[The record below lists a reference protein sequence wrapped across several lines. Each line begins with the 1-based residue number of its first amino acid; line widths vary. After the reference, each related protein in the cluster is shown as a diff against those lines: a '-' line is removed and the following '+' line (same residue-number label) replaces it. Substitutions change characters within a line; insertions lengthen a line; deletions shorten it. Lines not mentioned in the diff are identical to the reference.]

1 MKVKKSKTIS
11 PEKKKKTPVKLSV
24 PKKILLNIA
33 ALLLAII
40 LLLIAALVVFEVRR
54 SHAGFDDKETLITT
68 YFTGLSDREESVL
81 KKCFYPVLPDAET
94 DIKNQLAY
102 AETEIGETVWKYED
116 ITTEWADLET
126 DVVQEVLS
134 SIPIDEAYQCIAFV
148 PLEQK
153 LENGITVLQEDIYQF
168 YVHKTRDKWY
178 IAAFQQT
185 ARNIT
190 GGIKEDGTKMT
201 NEELDEWLT
210 SLAIEI
216 GSDTV
221 GYLLVDNY
229 WQEVT
234 GDETAEDEQIKTYI
248 TQDYS
253 SYLTMAVIKDTDV
266 EDFQAYSENIITTS
280 KQQYGDIIKSSGVI
294 GTYDTEVQIAQNEET
309 GARIIVW
316 IFKTSETDEYT
327 HVITLESL
335 SDYDASTYI
344 NTFHLEK
351 QKTETQEDAAIDTE
365 QKE

>member
-1 MKVKKSKTIS
+1 MKSKKSKTIV

-102 AETEIGETVWKYED
+102 AEAEIGETVWKYED

-134 SIPIDEAYQCIAFV
+134 SIPIDEASQCIAFV

-190 GGIKEDGTKMT
+190 GGIKEDGTEMT
-201 NEELDEWLT
+201 NEELDEWLI

-253 SYLTMAVIKDTDV
+253 SYLTMAVIKDTNV

-351 QKTETQEDAAIDTE
+351 QKTETQEDTAIDTE
-365 QKE
+365 